1 MALPRAA
8 PPNWPDVEA
17 PPIVRLGKCQGETKR
32 DEAALPEGVNSGET
46 YSNRVKIMTKRTFWN
61 AIFNFQSCSQFL
73 KISKNVE
80 FELLSF

>member
-46 YSNRVKIMTKRTFWN
+46 YSNRDKIMTKRTFGTRG
-61 AIFNFQSCSQFL
+61 IFSQVSVLFTF
-73 KISKNVE
+73 
-80 FELLSF
+80 FEN

>member
-32 DEAALPEGVNSGET
+32 DEAAAADTRRSQQRGDLLKLSQNQDSG
-46 YSNRVKIMTKRTFWN
+46 
-61 AIFNFQSCSQFL
+61 IFHLGYTL
-73 KISKNVE
+73 KNEKNE
-80 FELLSF
+80 YKQHFDPIDLLF

>member
-46 YSNRVKIMTKRTFWN
+46 YSNRVKIMTKRTFGTRG
-61 AIFNFQSCSQFL
+61 IFSQVSVLFTIL
-73 KISKNVE
+73 EN
-80 FELLSF
+80 

>member
-32 DEAALPEGVNSGET
+32 DEAALPEGVNSGGDLLKSSQNHDQKE
-46 YSNRVKIMTKRTFWN
+46 FWN
-61 AIFNFQSCSQFL
+61 ARHF
-73 KISKNVE
+73 
-80 FELLSF
+80 

>member
-32 DEAALPEGVNSGET
+32 DARRTADTREGVNSGET
-46 YSNRVKIMTKRTFWN
+46 YSKRVKIRHKT
-61 AIFNFQSCSQFL
+61 I
-73 KISKNVE
+73 KNGMYEIHSVT
-80 FELLSF
+80 

>member
-32 DEAALPEGVNSGET
+32 DARRTADTREGVNSGET
-46 YSNRVKIMTKRTFWN
+46 HSNRVKIRQKKN
-61 AIFNFQSCSQFL
+61 KQL
-73 KISKNVE
+73 KMECMKYIALHNKYMRS
-80 FELLSF
+80 

>member
-32 DEAALPEGVNSGET
+32 DARRTADTREGVNSGET
-46 YSNRVKIMTKRTFWN
+46 HSNRVKIRQK
-61 AIFNFQSCSQFL
+61 
-73 KISKNVE
+73 KNTIKNGMYEIHSVT
-80 FELLSF
+80 